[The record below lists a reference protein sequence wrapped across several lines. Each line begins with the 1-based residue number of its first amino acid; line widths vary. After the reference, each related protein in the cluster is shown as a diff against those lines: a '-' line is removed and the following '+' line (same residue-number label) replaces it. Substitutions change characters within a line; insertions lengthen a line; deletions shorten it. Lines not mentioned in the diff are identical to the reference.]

1 MQKQS
6 ASFIPLGEITVTELN
21 IELSISP
28 TVYAKD
34 DLPIGHLE
42 VLHVFSICISVFLI
56 WFFHFRVIF
65 HSDFNLQLPAILVR
79 KRELCSGHTNF

>member
-1 MQKQS
+1 MGLWLLLV
-6 ASFIPLGEITVTELN
+6 ANVIPFGKITVTELN
-21 IELSISP
+21 IELNISP

-42 VLHVFSICISVFLI
+42 VLQVFSICISVFLI

-65 HSDFNLQLPAILVR
+65 HPDFNLQFYPP
-79 KRELCSGHTNF
+79 F